1 MCCLSW
7 CQLTLKKNSA
17 ISEEGHVLTAYVFFL
32 AVSLASMQ
40 IKSSWN
46 PFFKMYSG
54 LKLKI
59 YIDPSTGSAGSA
71 VKIKNNRTKGKI
83 VLKTKSKRK
92 KNGAKKKE
100 KKENSVAG
108 SRTRFICP
116 CKQPLDHCT
125 ITHMIW
131 HINFVISKQFFS
143 AIDAVWSFWSC
154 IYDEFKYT
162 FEENST

>member
-92 KNGAKKKE
+92 KNGAKKK
-100 KKENSVAG
+100 KK
-108 SRTRFICP
+108 R
-116 CKQPLDHCT
+116 KQRRRESNPVYLPLQATPWPLHHY
-125 ITHMIW
+125 THEW